1 MKLFIKLIQYMKLK
15 TLIPGMSKCNFICLK
30 SDMAQKI
37 GFQLNELKIS
47 LLKAKYTKKSN
58 Y

>member
-15 TLIPGMSKCNFICLK
+15 TLISEISKCSFTGLK

-37 GFQLNELKIS
+37 GFQ
-47 LLKAKYTKKSN
+47 
-58 Y
+58 